1 MRLSDTASL
10 GSARELVLRVFHEV
24 GEDEAALPPLE
35 RGSLEHLVQVARP
48 ARHALR
54 LVALDGQALPRLA
67 LPAFVEYRE
76 QFAVLRQ
83 VRPRA
88 QLELASGA
96 RLELHR
102 DALLQASSG
111 RALELQPCL
120 DGQGSL
126 LRRLARFVGA
136 RPGELALVLASGAC
150 FAGLGLITPMMT
162 RFAIDRAL
170 PEQSPKW
177 LSLLA
182 LAALLVGLQRALF
195 SWLQQR
201 AILALHVRIEAAVAT
216 RLFEHLL
223 RIPFPTLV
231 RQQVGS
237 WLETL
242 RGAQQVH
249 GFVTESLLG
258 TALQAVMALVYGAA
272 LALASPPLA
281 LAVCAAGGL
290 LCALSLAL
298 ALRTAQVERAQ
309 IDAAAR
315 QRDGLYELLRGM
327 VTLIAA
333 GAIESGLGRWLGR
346 MLDERALA
354 MQKGVLEARTRVL
367 LAALREAIQLGVFL
381 WSAREALHG
390 ALSVGTLVSCLML
403 SDQFLHTV
411 RQAASLLTPWLNA
424 RTHVPRIDALLAAED
439 VTTTPSARVSSVR
452 SDEPAV
458 VLDDVWFRYGP
469 TLPWVLDGRD
479 LTVNAHAHHALI
491 ARSGTGKSTMLRLI
505 AGLYV
510 PERGTVRV
518 FGREPR
524 QLRAEIC
531 YLPQEARL
539 FAGTILQNL
548 RLLSASAP
556 HLALMEAAAESGLLE
571 WVEQLP
577 MGFETVLTSGAL
589 TLSGGQRQLIA
600 WTAAMASERKLVL
613 VDEALAQVDRVL
625 RARLLRMADGRAR
638 TVISVEHERLPAVR
652 E

>member
-1 MRLSDTASL
+1 MSDTASI
-10 GSARELVLRVFHEV
+10 GSARELVLRVLHEL
-24 GEDEAALPPLE
+24 GESEAALPSLE
-35 RGSLEHLVQVARP
+35 RGSLEHVAQVARP
-48 ARHALR
+48 ARHSMR
-54 LVALDGQALPRLA
+54 MVVLDGPALPRLA
-67 LPAFVEYRE
+67 LPAFVEYGD
-76 QFAVLRQ
+76 QFAVLRE
-83 VRPRA
+83 VGPRA

-96 RLELHR
+96 RVEVQR
-102 DALLQASSG
+102 EALLEASGG

-120 DGQGSL
+120 DSAGSL

-136 RPGELALVLASGAC
+136 RPGELALVLASGAAL
-150 FAGLGLITPMMT
+150 AGLGLITPMMT

-201 AILALHVRIEAAVAT
+201 ATLALHVRIEAAVAT

-223 RIPFPTLV
+223 RIPFPMLV

-242 RGAQQVH
+242 RGAQRVH

-258 TALQAVMALVYGAA
+258 TALQGVMALVYGAA
-272 LALASPPLA
+272 LAFASPQLA
-281 LAVCAAGGL
+281 LAVGAAGGL
-290 LCALSLAL
+290 LCALSLAM
-298 ALRTAQVERAQ
+298 ALGTARIERAQ

-315 QRDGLYELLRGM
+315 QRDNLYELLRGM

-333 GAIESGLGRWLGR
+333 GAIESGLGRWLAR

-354 MQKGVLEARTRVL
+354 MEKGVREARTRVL
-367 LAALREAIQLGVFL
+367 LAALREATQLGVFL

-390 ALSVGTLVSCLML
+390 DLSVGTLVSNLML
-403 SDQFLHTV
+403 SDQLLHTM
-411 RQAASLLTPWLNA
+411 RQGASLLTPWLNA

-439 VTTTPSARVSSVR
+439 VTTGASGRVRNVR

-458 VLDDVWFRYGP
+458 VLNDVWFRYAP
-469 TLPWVLDGRD
+469 NLPWVLEGRNLSVDG
-479 LTVNAHAHHALI
+479 LAHYPLI

-505 AGLYV
+505 AGLYT
-510 PERGTVRV
+510 PERGAVRV

-556 HLALMEAAAESGLLE
+556 HVALMEAAEESGLSE

-625 RARLLRMADGRAR
+625 RARLLRMADRRAR
-638 TVISVEHERLPAVR
+638 TVISVEHERLT